1 MEEKSMKNNRHITDC
16 PIQTVFN
23 LIGNKWKIL
32 IIRDLLAGKKR
43 FGALNKMTG
52 ASQKSLTTQLRE
64 LEEDEIIVRKEYAE
78 IPPRVEY
85 SLSDVGMSLA
95 PILEVMAGWGT
106 DYKKYIELKNKLQK

>member
-1 MEEKSMKNNRHITDC
+1 MIDYNELPDC

-32 IIRDLLAGKKR
+32 IIRDLLDGKKR
-43 FGALNKMTG
+43 FGELKKMTG

-64 LEEDEIIVRKEYAE
+64 LEDEELIERKVYSE

-85 SLSDVGMSLA
+85 SLTDVGISLA
-95 PILEVMAGWGT
+95 PVLEVMAGWGT
-106 DYKKYIELKNKLQK
+106 DYKKYIELKNKLKK

>member
-1 MEEKSMKNNRHITDC
+1 MKDNKIVSEC

-32 IIRDLLAGKKR
+32 IIRDLLAGKRR
-43 FGALNKMTG
+43 FGELKKMTG

-64 LEEDEIIVRKEYAE
+64 LEDDEIIVRKVYSE

-85 SLSDVGMSLA
+85 SLTDVGMSLA
-95 PILEVMAGWGT
+95 PVLEVMAGWGT
-106 DYKKYIELKNKLQK
+106 DYKKYIELKNKLSSRKA

>member
-1 MEEKSMKNNRHITDC
+1 MKDHKNLPDC

-43 FGALNKMTG
+43 FGELKKMTG

-64 LEEDEIIVRKEYAE
+64 LEEEEIVIRKEYAE

-85 SLSDVGMSLA
+85 SLTDVGMSLA
-95 PILEVMAGWGT
+95 PVLEIMAGWGT
-106 DYKKYIELKNKLQK
+106 DYKKYIELKNKLKK